1 MMYPQ
6 ASRTGFSAAI
16 ARSWRFDPVAIATIA
31 IGIVVM
37 TALTIM
43 F

>member
-1 MMYPQ
+1 MMIVQ
-6 ASRTGFSAAI
+6 TNQTDFSADVVHG
-16 ARSWRFDPVAIATIA
+16 WHFDPVAIATIA

-37 TALTIM
+37 TLLTVM

>member
-1 MMYPQ
+1 MMIPQ
-6 ASRTGFSAAI
+6 TRQTGFSAAI
-16 ARSWRFDPVAIATIA
+16 VRGRHFDPVALSTIA

-37 TALTIM
+37 TFLTMM